1 MFESWISTWYL
12 CLDLCP
18 CALRLPPE
26 LCVRT
31 SPDAEPRLRTHSSF
45 VVFLYT
51 AFGLYAWIMLST
63 FLWFNIALCLFVR
76 PLFLWFLAR
85 ICWFT
90 FFALRKSQAELLF
103 YLFDISKRLLVWVCL
118 EIYLVSV
125 YVTSP
130 PTDSRKMKHWLLR
143 WTRKGLQPNMWLPL
157 RSSWTCFIGRA
168 RLFSV

>member
-1 MFESWISTWYL
+1 MFKFWISSWYL

-26 LCVRT
+26 IRVCT
-31 SPDAEPRLRTHSSF
+31 SPDAESRLPTRSSL

-90 FFALRKSQAELLF
+90 FFCFFALRKSQAASLF
-103 YLFDISKRLLVWVCL
+103 YFFDISKRLLVWVCL
-118 EIYLVSV
+118 GIYLISV
-125 YVTSP
+125 YVISP
-130 PTDSRKMKHWLLR
+130 PIDSKKDETLALG
-143 WTRKGLQPNMWLPL
+143 GLQPNMWLPL
-157 RSSWTCFIGRA
+157 GSSSTCLIGRA